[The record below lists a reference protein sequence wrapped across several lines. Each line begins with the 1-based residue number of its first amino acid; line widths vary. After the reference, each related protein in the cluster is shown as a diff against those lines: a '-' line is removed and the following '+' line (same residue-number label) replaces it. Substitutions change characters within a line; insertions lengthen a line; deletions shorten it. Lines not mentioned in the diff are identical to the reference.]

1 MTRDRIAEGL
11 ELLTLQLANG
21 DTIAPP
27 EGHINGVPVWTP
39 HEWAYIKGIASNA
52 IWTIRKGFV
61 TVGQA

>member
-1 MTRDRIAEGL
+1 MTRERIAEGL

-27 EGHINGVPVWTP
+27 EGWQP
-39 HEWAYIKGIASNA
+39 HEWTYIKGIASHA
-52 IWTIRKGFV
+52 IWTTRARFL